1 MDNKQSFGAFIC
13 RRRKELG
20 LTQKEFARRLYVT
33 DSAVSKWERGLA
45 YPDIGLL
52 QSICEIL
59 QISEKELLSA
69 SEDTEGRRAEQLAR
83 KYLRLARNYRLV
95 QYILYGLVLLGCFIG
110 NLAAQHTL
118 DWFWI
123 VLSSVALAASLTLLP
138 ALVKEGYRGLWA
150 LAGFTGSLV
159 LLLLVCCLY
168 TGGDWFF
175 VAAVSVIFGMSI
187 VFLPFVLAK
196 LPLPEPLDTMKFT
209 LYLCGVLA
217 LLILLYGV
225 CCLYQSGTWFV
236 SAALWTVFGVFIAFL
251 PVALKQTV
259 GAFRHKALAYFLFE
273 SILLILGIAWEI
285 GGGSEFFREALP
297 IALMCLAL
305 PWGWMGAMRY
315 LPVNRWLR
323 ASMGMFWSGLWA
335 WVMPWGMERIYMLN
349 GWQSTNPYTLQI
361 PCDFTNW
368 ADYSTRGANILV
380 LVLLGFGLLGLLF
393 GAIGL
398 RIALDKR
405 K

>member
-1 MDNKQSFGAFIC
+1 MDNKQNFGAFIC
-13 RRRKELG
+13 QRRKELG
-20 LTQKEFARRLYVT
+20 LTQKEFAQKLYVT

-83 KYLRLARNYRLV
+83 KYLSLARNYCII
-95 QYILYGLVLLGCFIG
+95 QYVFYGLALLVCFIT
-110 NLAAQHTL
+110 NLAVEHTL

-123 VLSSVALAASLTLLP
+123 VLTSVGVAASLTLLP
-138 ALVKEGYRGLWA
+138 ALVREEYRGLWT
-150 LAGFTGSLV
+150 LAGFTAS
-159 LLLLVCCLY
+159 LLLLLLACCLY
-168 TGGDWFF
+168 SGGDWFII
-175 VAAVSVIFGMSI
+175 AAVSVVFGMSV

-196 LPLPEPLDTMKFT
+196 LPLTETVRKMRFT
-209 LYLCGVLA
+209 LYLGTELL

-225 CCLYQSGTWFV
+225 CCLHQSGTWFV
-236 SAALWTVFGVFIAFL
+236 SAALWTVFGVFVPFL
-251 PVALKQTV
+251 PIALKQTL
-259 GAFRHKALAYFLFE
+259 GAFPHKALVYFFFE
-273 SILLILGIAWEI
+273 SILLIVGVLWET
-285 GGGSEFFREALP
+285 GGGSAFSREALP
-297 IALMCLAL
+297 IVLACLVL
-305 PWGWMGAMRY
+305 VWGWLGALRY
-315 LPVNRWLR
+315 LPVGRWLR
-323 ASMGMFWSGLWA
+323 ASVAMFWTGLWG
-335 WVMPWGMERIYMLN
+335 WVMPWFLEQIGRLN
-349 GWQSTNPYTLQI
+349 GWQSSNPCKLLI

-368 ADYSTRGANILV
+368 ADYMEGNILV
-380 LVLLGFGLLGLLF
+380 LVLLCFGLLGLLF